1 MKITTVKPNSPQGD
15 LLDELLDKFSK
26 DLAKEIDF
34 DAMVEL
40 RNARGWTLVEL
51 TPFTSRNLLAAEWA
65 RNHVAGQWDY
75 GGSLSNKF
83 IFERA
88 EDATAF
94 LLKWK

>member
-1 MKITTVKPNSPQGD
+1 MKITTIKSSSPKGD
-15 LLDELLDKFSK
+15 LLEEILNKFSK

-34 DAMVEL
+34 DVMVEL

-65 RNHVAGQWDY
+65 KNHVLGQWDH

>member
-15 LLDELLDKFSK
+15 LLDELLNKLSEE
-26 DLAKEIDF
+26 LAKEIDF
-34 DAMVEL
+34 DAMVQI
-40 RNARGWTLVEL
+40 RNAGGWTLVEL

-65 RNHVAGQWDY
+65 KNHIQGKWDY

-83 IFERA
+83 IFEQEA
-88 EDATAF
+88 DATAF

>member
-15 LLDELLDKFSK
+15 LLDELLNKFSE

-34 DAMVEL
+34 DVMVEL

-65 RNHVAGQWDY
+65 KNHTTGRWDY

-83 IFERA
+83 IFEQEA
-88 EDATAF
+88 DATAF